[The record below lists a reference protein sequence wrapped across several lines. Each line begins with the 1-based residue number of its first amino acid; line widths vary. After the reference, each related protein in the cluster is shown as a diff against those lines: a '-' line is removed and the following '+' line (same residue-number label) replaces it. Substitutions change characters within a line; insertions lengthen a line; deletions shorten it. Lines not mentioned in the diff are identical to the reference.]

1 MGMVLFSCL
10 FFPFMMSIKR
20 EKKTKKQM
28 KWYDRQYGLFLF
40 DCFVLA
46 VAFEAFHSLEV
57 DVDPKS
63 SWARATDQVQ

>member
-1 MGMVLFSCL
+1 
-10 FFPFMMSIKR
+10 
-20 EKKTKKQM
+20 M